1 MNEISQIKS
10 VIEET
15 KALLGGVR
23 QSLVKVMQNLHLI
36 KEDGGWRSEASSWGE
51 FCEENLGISQS
62 MASKLLTAHS
72 AWILRAG
79 VAPEKLEGI
88 DYEKLYLAAPL
99 LNGENT
105 EEVLAHAQSLSRSQL
120 KQTNNE
126 KAPHEPTYEELC
138 TICYVSKANHN

>member
-1 MNEISQIKS
+1 MNEISILG

-23 QSLVKVMQNLHLI
+23 QSLVKVMQNLHVI
-36 KEDGGWRSEASSWGE
+36 KESGEWRNEASTWGE
-51 FCEENLGISQS
+51 FCEEGLNISQS

-79 VAPEKLEGI
+79 VSPDKLEGI

-99 LNGENT
+99 LEGGNA
-105 EEVLAHAQSLSRSQL
+105 EEVLAQARTLTRSEL
-120 KQTNNE
+120 KQNNNE
-126 KAPHEPTYEELC
+126 KAPHEGQFAELC
-138 TICYVSKANHN
+138 TVCYVSRQNHN